1 MQSLHWSAFVKNLV
15 HDSKTASLPRQLIA
29 FAVFEKMFF
38 AKELR
43 EWEIQ
48 SISEIIFTFQ
58 VWAQKIKCFQINFVH
73 QAVHSDKRTV
83 VFKIR
88 SFSRLL
94 FSVVRCWRRFASNL
108 HWVIVFSCSLP
119 PSASAKKNR
128 ESWLELLCRDCLVR
142 DVATDFNE
150 KLKHDVVYCLINRR
164 KCEYLQVKS

>member
-1 MQSLHWSAFVKNLV
+1 MQSLHWSVFVKNLV
-15 HDSKTASLPRQLIA
+15 HDLKTASLPRQLIA

-43 EWEIQ
+43 EWEIR

-73 QAVHSDKRTV
+73 QAVHNDKRTV

-88 SFSRLL
+88 SFPRLL

-108 HWVIVFSCSLP
+108 HWVIVFSCSLADDDECKEKP
-119 PSASAKKNR
+119 GKLPQAIVPRLSRAC
-128 ESWLELLCRDCLVR
+128 CRDQFQWKIE
-142 DVATDFNE
+142 T
-150 KLKHDVVYCLINRR
+150 RR
-164 KCEYLQVKS
+164 GFC